1 MLAVTQEAAVQKDVT
16 ERRLKRIKIGLMRNP
31 KFALWSGILMVGK
44 TTLSDTFPTA
54 CTNGRDEIY
63 GRAFVDALDDKE
75 LAFVVLHENLHKALR
90 HLFIWRKLHDENSKL
105 ANAACDYVIN
115 LMLVNTDPNENYI
128 AMPRKDGKVYG
139 LLDTRFA
146 GMNAKQ
152 VFDILKDEMEEGDGG
167 GGTEEGE
174 GEGGTGSGE
183 GHGGFDDHDWHG
195 AKELSEPEKKELE
208 REIDQA
214 IRQGQMNHERMNGRG
229 AGNMGRELLELLEP
243 QIDWREAMRE
253 WVSSICR
260 NKDTSSW
267 RKVNRRY
274 LHNDIYMPTLIG
286 ERVGRV
292 AIGIDTSGS
301 INSADLAKFLTEVKA
316 IVDDVRPEKI
326 DLIYW
331 DSVVASHEEY
341 DEGTIDSLV
350 QSTQPKG
357 GGGTDPRCMQDYLLE
372 NNITPECI
380 VMLTDGYVPAW
391 GDAWNAPI
399 LWVITDNPTTY
410 ADVGK
415 TIHLKD

>member
-54 CTNGRDEIY
+54 CTNGRDEMY

-174 GEGGTGSGE
+174 GEGGD

-301 INSADLAKFLTEVKA
+301 ISSADLAKFMTEVKA

-331 DSVVASHEEY
+331 DSAVASHEEY

>member
-301 INSADLAKFLTEVKA
+301 ISSADLAKFLTEVKA